1 MTLILL
7 ALGTNIAANNQ
18 HGLMMLY
25 KAANAGHEGV
35 VQLLLGEPGGHRGP
49 GSGRAAWSSRSR
61 GTKEVI
67 KLWIETAP
75 SRTVSVGDDG
85 SPTATVEK
93 GLVPR

>member
-1 MTLILL
+1 VKGEGASFTLRTLSGDKALHLASSAGGGDVTLILL

-18 HGLMMLY
+18 HGLIMLY

-67 KLWIETAP
+67 KL
-75 SRTVSVGDDG
+75 
-85 SPTATVEK
+85 
-93 GLVPR
+93 